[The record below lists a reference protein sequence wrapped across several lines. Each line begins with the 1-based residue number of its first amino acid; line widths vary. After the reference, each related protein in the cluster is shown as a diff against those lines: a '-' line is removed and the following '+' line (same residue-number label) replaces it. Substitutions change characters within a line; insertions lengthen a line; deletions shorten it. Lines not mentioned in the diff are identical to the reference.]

1 MPSFARRLRKLAGVL
16 TLLSLSACGTLSR
29 MEVDGDG
36 AVTRRL
42 DRGNLRAE
50 VDALALPMVTA
61 GVTPGL
67 VVGVLLPDGS
77 RQVFGYGIT
86 GGDDSRRP
94 DGDTLFAV
102 GSVSK
107 GFLAATAAVLV
118 QEGRLSWD
126 DTLEKLLPP
135 GTPLSAPARRIT
147 LLQLATHTSGLP
159 RQPWTPRTLAYLIEY
174 LFDGENF
181 YRHFDRAYLLDYLA
195 DVDAPATPE
204 PRYSNIGYGLFAYA
218 LECATGRPIE
228 LLVREKILAP
238 LGLADTGYVGA
249 GTPVVLPH
257 YAQRAHGHAGD
268 QPAFIRRGAEVPDWR
283 FTEVL
288 TASAALYST
297 ADDLLSYAAA
307 HLRGSGD
314 VLLDRALRDTLT
326 VRYARPRE
334 AAALAW
340 IVDDIGGRRLTYQVG
355 FVAGYSSYIGMD
367 VDHGTAVVVLQNSF
381 NWTNGIGHRLL
392 LRLSPP

>member
-1 MPSFARRLRKLAGVL
+1 MLFPARRLAGALA
-16 TLLSLSACGTLSR
+16 LLSLCACGTLSR
-29 MEVDGDG
+29 MEVDNGDAMRHITG
-36 AVTRRL
+36 A
-42 DRGNLRAE
+42 DLRAE
-50 VDALALPMVTA
+50 VDALALPMVAA

-77 RQVFGYGIT
+77 RQVFGYGST
-86 GGDDSRRP
+86 GGDDAHRP

-135 GTPLSAPARRIT
+135 GTPLSPSARRIT

-159 RQPWTPRTLAYLIEY
+159 RQPWTPRTLAYFIEY

-181 YRHFDRAYLLDYLA
+181 YRHFDRAYLLAYLA
-195 DVDAPATPE
+195 DFDAPAD
-204 PRYSNIGYGLFAYA
+204 PRPQYSNIGYGLLAYV
-218 LECATGRPIE
+218 LECATGRGVE
-228 LLVREKILAP
+228 QLVHENILDP

-249 GTPVVLPH
+249 GTPVNLPN

-268 QPAFIRRGAEVPDWR
+268 QPVFIRRGAAVPDWR

-297 ADDLLSYAAA
+297 ANDLLSYAAA

-314 VLLDRALRDTLT
+314 VLLDRALRDTLA

-340 IVDDIGGRRLTYQVG
+340 IADDIGGRRITYQVG
-355 FVAGYSSYIGMD
+355 FVAGYSSYIGLD